1 MIDNCDRCDQPIAD
15 DELYVSARRRQA
27 DLSDPFAFIHVE
39 CPRDFRSMAEASLV
53 ASGNPVAYAVMA
65 LIEKLDEL
73 PILGLAVTGVPEDES

>member
-1 MIDNCDRCDQPIAD
+1 MIDNCDRCGQRIEDG
-15 DELYVSARRRQA
+15 ELYISARRRFA

-39 CPRDFRSMAEASLV
+39 CPKDFRSMAEDSLV

-73 PILGLAVTGVPEDES
+73 PIIGLAVTGVPEDEG

>member
-15 DELYVSARRRQA
+15 DELYISARRRQA

-53 ASGNPVAYAVMA
+53 SSGNPVAYAVMA